1 MRRQDGDDDTLR
13 GPGRPRD
20 PAVDDA
26 ILRATL
32 RQLAANGYGGMSV
45 EAIAA
50 EAGVTKPTV
59 YRRWPSKA
67 DLATAALAV
76 LQAEESPPAR
86 GEGRADLVALLAT
99 FRRSLLRPNG
109 MSMLCTLL
117 AEEERTPELIALF
130 RERIVAS
137 RRRGVRDL
145 LDAAWARGELR
156 PDADLDAAVNA
167 LIGSF
172 YARYLTGDGVPADW
186 PERIVATV
194 WGGIARDAGDG

>member
-1 MRRQDGDDDTLR
+1 MRREQDDQLR

-32 RQLAANGYGGMSV
+32 RQLAANGYAGMSV

-67 DLATAALAV
+67 NLATAALAV

-86 GEGRADLVALLAT
+86 GEARADLVALLAT
-99 FRRSLLRPNG
+99 FQRSLLRPNG
-109 MSMLCTLL
+109 MSMLGTLL
-117 AEEERTPELIALF
+117 AEEERAPELIALF

-145 LDAAWARGELR
+145 LDAARSRGELR

-172 YARYLTGDGVPADW
+172 YARYLSGEGVPADW

-194 WGGIARDAGDG
+194 WGGIAGRADGG